1 MKAQARLASALAIG
15 FATLTLSLV
24 PQVAAAKNCE
34 MMGNLKS
41 VNSNQPITITFV
53 NESGMFRHI
62 DWIDYQ
68 GNPVNYRS
76 LNSGESYVQE
86 TYVGHPWLI
95 ANGPGDCVDI
105 FIPKKSRTIKLK

>member
-1 MKAQARLASALAIG
+1 MLQHWQLVLAIL
-15 FATLTLSLV
+15 AISLT
-24 PQVAAAKNCE
+24 PQDAAARNCE
-34 MMGNLKS
+34 LMGNLKS

-53 NESGMFRHI
+53 NNSGMFRHI

-86 TYVGHPWLI
+86 TYVGHPWMI

-105 FIPKKSRTIKLK
+105 FIPKKSGTIKLR